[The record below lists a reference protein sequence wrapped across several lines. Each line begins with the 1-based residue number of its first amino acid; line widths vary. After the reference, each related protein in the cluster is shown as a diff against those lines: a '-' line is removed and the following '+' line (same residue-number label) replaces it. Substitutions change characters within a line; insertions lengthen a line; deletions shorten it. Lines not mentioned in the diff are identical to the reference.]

1 MKEVG
6 SKKISTGRMSTYFL
20 LVTITFL
27 SIFPF
32 YWMFVIGSNQTEAI
46 NKFPPAFSPG
56 SRFFENAQNVFL
68 NIDFFQAVLNSF
80 IVSTL
85 VTISVLF
92 FCSLAGYSFAKMQF
106 KGRDQLF
113 IFVIATMMVPIQLGI
128 IPSYMIMSNL
138 GWINDLKAVIVPWAV
153 NAFGVF
159 WMRQYIAS
167 AIPDELIDAG
177 KMDGCSNFRI
187 YWSIV
192 LPSVRPAVATLGLI
206 TFMQVWN
213 EFLWPLVVL
222 KDTSVHTIQIA
233 LRNLNGAYYTDYAMV
248 LAGTFMATLPILIVF
263 LAFSKQFIAGLTE
276 GSVKS

>member
-1 MKEVG
+1 MN
-6 SKKISTGRMSTYFL
+6 SKRFNIGKVITYIFL
-20 LVTITFL
+20 VIITL
-27 SIFPF
+27 ISIFPF
-32 YWMFVIGSNQTEAI
+32 YWMFVIGSNDTSAI
-46 NKFPPAFSPG
+46 NKFPPAFIPG
-56 SRFFENAQNVFL
+56 SNFMENAANVFER
-68 NIDFFQAVLNSF
+68 IDFLQAVLNSF

-85 VTISVLF
+85 VTFSVLF
-92 FCSLAGYSFAKMQF
+92 FCSLAGFSFAKMRF
-106 KGRDQLF
+106 KGNKQLF

-128 IPSYMIMSNL
+128 IPSYMIISKF

-177 KMDGCSNFRI
+177 KIDGCSNFRI
-187 YWSIV
+187 YWNV
-192 LPSVRPAVATLGLI
+192 VVPSVRPAIATLGLI

-233 LRNLNGAYYTDYAMV
+233 LRNLNSNYYTDYAMI
-248 LAGTFMATLPILIVF
+248 LNGTFLATIPILIVF
-263 LAFSKQFIAGLTE
+263 LLFSKQFIAGLTE
-276 GSVKS
+276 GAVKA